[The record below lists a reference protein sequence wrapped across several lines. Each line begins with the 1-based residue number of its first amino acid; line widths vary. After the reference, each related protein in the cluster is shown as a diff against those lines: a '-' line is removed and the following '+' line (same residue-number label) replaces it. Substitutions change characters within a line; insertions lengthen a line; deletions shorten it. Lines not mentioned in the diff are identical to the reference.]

1 MKRGGGGKEKK
12 EESFNLTNVP
22 SSPTTAAAVAAA
34 FSRQKQT
41 GEAASERASERQEL
55 TAAMRQVDSRLTELE
70 LMMSPEKYT
79 VNNKVPGRRV
89 HTDRLTL

>member
-1 MKRGGGGKEKK
+1 MCQTRQQRR
-12 EESFNLTNVP
+12 
-22 SSPTTAAAVAAA
+22 AAAVAAS
-34 FSRQKQT
+34 SRQKQA
-41 GEAASERASERQEL
+41 GEAGERVSERQEL

-79 VNNKVPGRRV
+79 VNNKVPGGGV